1 MPPKRLT
8 HLRARR
14 AVIAAARRMNALG
27 LNHGTSG
34 NVGFRVGERFLVT
47 PSGLDYDAMTPADI
61 VEMDFDG
68 GHRGA
73 RRPTSEWRFHRDIL
87 ASRPEV
93 DAVLHSHSVH
103 CTALAVHGMDIPAVH
118 YMVATAGGTSIR
130 CAPYRTPTTQ
140 ALSDVAVKALEGRRA
155 CLLQNHGAIVLGAT
169 PDACVN
175 LLVEVEYLAELYSR
189 TLAIGTATG
198 NDPKVISQRKMGEV
212 LEMLKTYGKQPA
224 PDSSSK
230 T

>member
-1 MPPKRLT
+1 MPGKRLT

-14 AVIAAARRMNALG
+14 AIIAAARRMNALG

-61 VEMDFDG
+61 VEMRFDG
-68 GHRGA
+68 SHAGT

-87 ASRPEV
+87 AARPEV
-93 DAVLHSHSVH
+93 DAVLHSHAVH
-103 CTALAVHGMDIPAVH
+103 CTALAVHGMEIPAVH
-118 YMVATAGGTSIR
+118 YMVAAAGGTTIR

-140 ALSDVAVKALEGRRA
+140 ALSDVALPALEGRRA
-155 CLLQNHGAIVLGAT
+155 CLLQNHGCIVLGAT

-175 LLVEVEYLAELYSR
+175 LLVEVEYLAELYIRS
-189 TLAIGTATG
+189 LAIGAATG
-198 NDPKVISQRKMGEV
+198 NEPKIVSRRKMGEV
-212 LEMLKTYGKQPA
+212 LAFMKTYGKQPD
-224 PDSSSK
+224 PSK
-230 T
+230 G

>member
-1 MPPKRLT
+1 MPGKRLT
-8 HLRARR
+8 HVRARR
-14 AVIAAARRMNALG
+14 AIIDAARRMNALG

-61 VEMDFDG
+61 VEMRFDG
-68 GHRGA
+68 SHVGT

-87 ASRPEV
+87 AARPEV

-103 CTALAVHGMDIPAVH
+103 CTALAVHGMEIPAVH
-118 YMVATAGGTSIR
+118 YMVAAAGGTTIR

-140 ALSDVAVKALEGRRA
+140 ALSDVALPALEGRKA
-155 CLLQNHGAIVLGAT
+155 CLLQNHGCIVLGET

-175 LLVEVEYLAELYSR
+175 LLAEVEYLAELYIRS
-189 TLAIGTATG
+189 LAIGAATG
-198 NDPKVISQRKMGEV
+198 KDPKIVSQRKMAEV
-212 LEMLKTYGKQPA
+212 LAFMKTYGKQPD
-224 PDSSSK
+224 PGSSE

>member
-1 MPPKRLT
+1 MPRKRPA

-14 AVIAAARRMNALG
+14 AIVAAARRMNALG

-34 NVGFRVGERFLVT
+34 NIGFRVGARFLLT

-68 GHRGA
+68 A
-73 RRPTSEWRFHRDIL
+73 RAGRRHPSSEWRLHRDIL
-87 ASRPEV
+87 ATRPEV

-103 CTALAVHGMDIPAVH
+103 CTALAVHGLEIPAVH
-118 YMVATAGGTSIR
+118 YMVAAAGGTTIR

-140 ALSDVAVKALEGRRA
+140 ALSDVAVPALEGRQA
-155 CLLQNHGAIVLGAT
+155 CLLQNHGAVVIGAT
-169 PDACVN
+169 PDACVT
-175 LLVEVEYLAELYSR
+175 LLVEVEYLAELYWR
-189 TLAIGTATG
+189 TLAVGSAAGSEPRI
-198 NDPKVISQRKMGEV
+198 ISRRKMGEV
-212 LEMLKTYGKQPA
+212 LEIMKTYGRQPD
-224 PDSSSK
+224 PDPPE